1 MSRVGKKQARKKKNP
16 IGTILLL
23 IVFALVMA
31 GVIKVGVPLV
41 RMYAGAVKEVSSS
54 NEDTFRQWQTSIV
67 YDNREN
73 EIKKLKGERNV
84 YYLEYDEIS
93 DAAKLAIISVE
104 DKNFTHHRGL
114 DVVGLARSV
123 VYLIINRGRITMGG
137 STITQQLARNVFLS
151 FEQTYSRKLN
161 EIFYAFLLE
170 EKYSKEDILEF
181 YLNNVYFANGN
192 YGIEAASR
200 AYFQKSCKDLTV
212 SETAFLCAIPN
223 SPARYDP
230 YENPE
235 NTLQRR
241 DRILTKMYE
250 EGYID
255 KPQYEK
261 SLAEEITV
269 SPRKETT
276 GNDYAETYILKCA
289 TEALM
294 EADGFQIRT
303 QFSSDDEEK
312 EYKEE
317 YDEWYSNYRQKLYT
331 AGYRIYTSIDPLM
344 QDQLQ
349 EAVSDKLA
357 GSFIEKTDD
366 GVYKVQGAA
375 VCIDNTSGKVA
386 AIVGGR
392 EQDQEGFGLN
402 RAFQSQRQ
410 PGSAIKPLVVFTPAF
425 EEGYSPDSTVDDSRM
440 TGEDT
445 VRNAGD
451 VYSGSISLRRAVQ
464 KSSNVVTY
472 RLYKEMGASA
482 LLHYLEEMDFAGL
495 DEKDYRYDT
504 TCIGGFTNGT
514 TPVEMAAGYAT
525 LANNGTYRK
534 PTCIVRITD
543 ARGND
548 VVSESET
555 SQAKSIYSNQAAR
568 TMTNVLASCV
578 TDSRGTA
585 SNCGLDMDIPVACK
599 TGTTSSY
606 VDGWLCGYS
615 PYYTTAVWVGM
626 DVFKSVDDL
635 KGNTYPAYIW
645 TAFMNTIHRNVT
657 RDPDMEEDFGVY
669 WGSIEEEKD
678 TTEKKDSTT
687 EKKEE
692 EVEEEEEAEP
702 EEPVN
707 EPEQE
712 QNNESSGNKEQDAA
726 PADNPQTPDD
736 QSDDQGA
743 SDQQSEP
750 EDSGQG
756 GSQDGGGS
764 QDQTPSD
771 SGDESGEAGP

>member
-31 GVIKVGVPLV
+31 GMIKVGLPLV

-269 SPRKETT
+269 SPRKEIT

-303 QFSSDDEEK
+303 QFSSDEEEK

-425 EEGYSPDSTVDDSRM
+425 EEGYSPDSTGDDSRM

-548 VVSESET
+548 VVSESDT

-678 TTEKKDSTT
+678 TKEKKDSTT

-692 EVEEEEEAEP
+692 EVEDEEEAEP

-712 QNNESSGNKEQDAA
+712 QNNESSGDKEQDAA

-750 EDSGQG
+750 EDSGQD

-764 QDQTPSD
+764 QDQTPAD